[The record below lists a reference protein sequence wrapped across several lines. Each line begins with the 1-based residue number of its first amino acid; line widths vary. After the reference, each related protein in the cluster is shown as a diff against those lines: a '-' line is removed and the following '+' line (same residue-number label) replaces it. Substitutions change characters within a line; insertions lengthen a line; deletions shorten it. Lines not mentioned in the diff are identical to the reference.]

1 MVDWPAELGVI
12 AVPDVDDQ
20 VRLPGAGDLREVR
33 RRKLEATQRLL
44 GDTIAIDE
52 AAWQQPS
59 LLPGWTRA
67 HVASH
72 LARNA
77 DALSRILDG
86 RYRGVTSPMYVSQS
100 EQMYDIERGSERSG
114 LDLQIDLDTS
124 AGRLHRGL
132 DALESSGGAELVE
145 LTPTRLLRADL
156 LPLARL
162 REVVLHHIDLDTG
175 FTIQD
180 IDDDIARWVL
190 EWTCYWIGDAPGIP
204 AMQIESTSG
213 FHIRLGPPGRP
224 VPVGGTDSLL
234 LGWLTGR
241 MPPGDTAARRLPRLP
256 EGWRA

>member
-1 MVDWPAELGVI
+1 MPA
-12 AVPDVDDQ
+12 VDDQ
-20 VRLPGAGDLREVR
+20 VRLPGAGDIHELR

-52 AAWQQPS
+52 ASWQQPS

-77 DALSRILDG
+77 DALSRVFDG
-86 RYRGVTSPMYVSQS
+86 RYRGILTPLYVSES
-100 EQMYDIERGSERSG
+100 ERLYDIERGSERSA

-124 AGRLHRGL
+124 AGRLHRSL
-132 DALESSGGAELVE
+132 DVLESSGGAELAE
-145 LTPTRLLRADL
+145 LTPGRMMRMDL

-162 REVVLHHIDLDTG
+162 REVVLHHIDLDSG
-175 FTIQD
+175 FTVAD
-180 IDDDIARWVL
+180 VDDDIARWVL
-190 EWTCYWIGDAPGIP
+190 EWTCYWISSDPRIP

-213 FHIRLGPPGRP
+213 FHTRLGPPRRP
-224 VPVGGTDSLL
+224 IAVGGTDAVL

-241 MPPGDTAARRLPRLP
+241 LPPADPAVQRFPRLP